1 MIRLKD
7 IPKLSPS
14 CFSAENMIR
23 RNHATPCYRDIASGM
38 PVIESPWVL
47 VGWSDRVDQ
56 SLMHGR
62 EGQTCLMLFHPEVG
76 EYWQHYPFLDDEERD
91 AARFLTKNPS
101 TPPPDARD

>member
-23 RNHATPCYRDIASGM
+23 KNYATPCYLDIASGR

-47 VGWSDRVDQ
+47 VGWSDSVDGC
-56 SLMHGR
+56 LMHGR
-62 EGQTCLMLFHPEVG
+62 DGQTCLMLFHPEDG
-76 EYWQHYPFLDDEERD
+76 EFWQHYQFLDDEARD
-91 AARFLTKNPS
+91 ATVFTRKGGDPCPT
-101 TPPPDARD
+101 T